1 MANKLNFNDP
11 TPLYEQIEK
20 DIKEKIENGELN
32 EGDQIGSQ
40 NELAKSYNV
49 SVITVKKALLN
60 LITNGYLYA
69 RVGKGTYVAK
79 GSTEKQR
86 KFGEHK
92 TIGLVLRDLKH
103 PFFSMIAQSI
113 EEKAYELN
121 YTILLSGSSNKIE
134 KEESQINH
142 FKSLGVDGL
151 IIASLSLEYMATP
164 YLQELHD
171 ENFPYVMIS
180 YMHDPQY
187 WFVGSDHELG
197 GYMATEHLIK
207 LGYKNIGYVHLGKG
221 NLLSE
226 VRKNGYSRALTDNDI
241 PFDSHKIYSLG
252 TEAYDTGE
260 DRAELGYQFGKRF
273 EEMDDKPEALFFY
286 NDTAAIGFM
295 KYLNEVGINVPGD
308 IAVVGY
314 DDVELASYAPV
325 PLTTIK
331 QPVQKISSKAVE
343 VVDKRI
349 NGQEAI
355 NRTIFKP
362 ELIVRESCGTQLKK
376 IKN

>member
-1 MANKLNFNDP
+1 MYKKLNFNDP
-11 TPLYEQIEK
+11 SPLYEQIENDLK
-20 DIKEKIENGELN
+20 KQIENGVLK
-32 EGDQIGSQ
+32 EGDQIGSH
-40 NELAKSYNV
+40 NELAKSYDV
-49 SVITVKKALLN
+49 SVITIKKALLN
-60 LITNGYLYA
+60 LTNKGYLYA

-79 GSTEKQR
+79 ASSEQQR
-86 KFGEHK
+86 KFGDHK
-92 TIGLVLRDLKH
+92 TMGLVLRDLKH

-121 YTILLSGSSNKIE
+121 YTLLLSSSSNKIE

-151 IIASLSLEYMATP
+151 VIASLSLEYMATP
-164 YLQELHD
+164 YLQKLHD

-207 LGYKNIGYVHLGKG
+207 LGYRKIGYVHLGKG

-226 VRKNGYSRALTDNDI
+226 VRKNGYSRALTDYDI
-241 PFDSHKIYSLG
+241 PFDSHRIYSLG
-252 TEAYDTGE
+252 KEAYDTGE
-260 DRAELGYQFGKRF
+260 NRTELGYQFGKKF
-273 EEMDDKPEALFFY
+273 EKLEDKPEALFFY
-286 NDTAAIGFM
+286 NDTSALGFM
-295 KYLNEVGINVPGD
+295 KYLNEVGMKVPED
-308 IAVVGY
+308 IVVVGY
-314 DDVELASYAPV
+314 DDVELASFAPT
-325 PLTTIK
+325 PLTTIR

-343 VVDKRI
+343 IVDKRI
-349 NGQEAI
+349 NGREVI

-362 ELIVRESCGTQLKK
+362 ELIVRESCGAKLKN
-376 IKN
+376 ING